1 MHSSAAKILLIAAI
15 IGLIGFF
22 VFRQEDLDSQFQPI
36 STKIEDFTAI
46 NVEAGRTTYQELKG
60 TATFIVLSAS
70 WCPACMAEIPM
81 LKNLHNEFAGKGL
94 RILMVSEDDN
104 VKIAAR
110 FKKKYNL
117 PWTVIH
123 WNYDLMKLLGNPK
136 FIPVSY
142 LVDDQD
148 NIVQIHSGIFKED
161 EVRKD
166 IAKILRQ
173 GTGE

>member
-1 MHSSAAKILLIAAI
+1 
-15 IGLIGFF
+15 
-22 VFRQEDLDSQFQPI
+22 
-36 STKIEDFTAI
+36 
-46 NVEAGRTTYQELKG
+46 
-60 TATFIVLSAS
+60 
-70 WCPACMAEIPM
+70 
-81 LKNLHNEFAGKGL
+81 
-94 RILMVSEDDN
+94 MVSEDDN